1 MINPRTLGFIAL
13 IGAIVGYGGLWPVTR
28 AALEFT
34 PPFWYAGIRIA
45 SGAVILFLILLLTG
59 QLKLPTREDLP
70 LVLTVAVFMMAIY
83 TLLMHIALLYV
94 EAGRAALLGYTTPL
108 WVLPASYIFLKERP
122 SKRRMLG
129 VAVAMAGLMVLF
141 NPTTFDWTD
150 TNVLIGNVMLLGCG
164 LSWSIAIIHIRKHT
178 PQRTPF
184 QLAPFQLSLSAVLIV
199 GMALIFDPLP
209 TWEGSWRQLGVF
221 GYGGIVGTAVA
232 MLSVTTCVRYL
243 PTAVSTVGLLG
254 TPVFALLLSV
264 IFLGEAPTVALV
276 IGVVLILSGIGLVS
290 VPQRRVPSQ

>member
-1 MINPRTLGFIAL
+1 MINPRTLGFISL
-13 IGAIVGYGGLWPVTR
+13 GGAIVGYGGLWPVTR
-28 AALEFT
+28 TALEFT
-34 PPFWYAGIRIA
+34 PPFWYAGIRIGT
-45 SGAVILFLILLLTG
+45 GAIVLFLILRLMG
-59 QLKLPTREDLP
+59 QLKLPTRHDLP
-70 LVLTVAVFMMAIY
+70 LVVTVAVFMMAIY
-83 TLLMHIALLYV
+83 TLLMHVALLYV

-122 SKRRMLG
+122 SKRRLLG

-141 NPTTFDWTD
+141 NPTTFDWSD
-150 TNVLIGNVMLLGCG
+150 TNVVVGNAMLLGCG

-184 QLAPFQLSLSAVLIV
+184 QLAPFQLSLAAVLIF

-209 TWEGSWRQLGVF
+209 TWEGSARQIGVF
-221 GYGGIVGTAVA
+221 AYGGIMGTAVA

-254 TPVFALLLSV
+254 TPVFALTLSV
-264 IFLGEAPTVALV
+264 VFLDEQLSVDLVA
-276 IGVVLILSGIGLVS
+276 GVVLILLGIGLVS
-290 VPQRRVPSQ
+290 VPQRRSQPH